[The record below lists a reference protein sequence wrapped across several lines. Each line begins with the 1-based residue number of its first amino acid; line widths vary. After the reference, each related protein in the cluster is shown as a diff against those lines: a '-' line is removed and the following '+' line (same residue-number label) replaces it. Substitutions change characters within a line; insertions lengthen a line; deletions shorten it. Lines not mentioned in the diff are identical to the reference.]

1 MDFNHRLGIEC
12 YYKKWWGT
20 NSHSD
25 LCHLRSIS
33 HVLINIMSREV
44 SLDKTRNIGIV
55 AHIDAGKT
63 TTTERILFFTGRIH
77 RVGEVD
83 EGTTTMDWMPEEQ
96 ERGIT
101 ITAANT
107 TCYWRDCKI
116 NIIDT
121 PGHVDFTVEVERSL
135 KVLDAAIVV
144 FCAVGGVEPQSETV
158 WRQADRYNVPRV
170 AFVNKMDRTGANFNE
185 CVDQIITRL
194 GAEAHPIQLP
204 VGSEDNF
211 KGMIDLIEE
220 KLVIYKDEKGMEME
234 RTEIPEEYKSASLSA
249 RNSLIEKVAELDDE
263 IMEKFIH
270 NQNISVEDLR
280 QAIRRIT
287 IKEHFVPILCGSS
300 FRNKGVQPLLDAV
313 CDFLPSPV
321 DLPAIKGINPLTS
334 EYVERT
340 ASDEAPLCALCF
352 KVATDPYVG
361 KLFYL
366 RVYSGVLTSGSYIYN
381 ATQRTKERLNKIVRM
396 HANRQEIIEEAT
408 TGEIVAV
415 VGLKDTKTGD
425 TLCDEDT
432 PIILEQL
439 RVPEP
444 VISMAI
450 EPKTKSDQEKLGF
463 SLKKFA
469 DEDPSFRVSYNSETG
484 ETIVSGMGELHL
496 EVIVDRMLREFNVD
510 ANVGKPQVAYK
521 ETITKKVTSVGKFI
535 QQSGGHGQYG
545 HVIVEMEPSEEANK
559 GITFVD
565 RIKGGAIPREFIPA
579 AKKGILLA
587 AKSGVLAG
595 FPVTDV
601 TVTLVDG
608 SSHDVDSSELAFQ
621 MAGSIAFSEGLKKAR
636 SIFLEPIMDIEVT
649 VPEEYMGQV
658 IADLNTRRAKI
669 SSLGK
674 RANAK
679 VIRCFVPLAEVFGY
693 ATALRSLTQG
703 RASYTMEPAY
713 YAEVPSHIVDKII
726 GSSPIATRR

>member
-1 MDFNHRLGIEC
+1 MKTLLMR
-12 YYKKWWGT
+12 T
-20 NSHSD
+20 
-25 LCHLRSIS
+25 
-33 HVLINIMSREV
+33 MSREV

-135 KVLDAAIVV
+135 KVLDGAVVV

-170 AFVNKMDRTGANFNE
+170 AFINKMDRVGANFDE
-185 CVDQIITRL
+185 CVGQIITRL
-194 GAEAHPIQLP
+194 GAEAHPIQIP

-211 KGMIDLIEE
+211 RGIIDLINEE
-220 KLVIYKDEKGMEME
+220 LITYKDEQGLEIVRE
-234 RTEIPEEYKSASLSA
+234 PIPEDLKAVCLNA

-263 IMEKFIH
+263 IMDKFIH
-270 NQNISVEDLR
+270 NQEISVNDLKS
-280 QAIRRIT
+280 AIRRIT
-287 IKEHFVPILCGSS
+287 IKEHFVAILCGSS
-300 FRNKGVQPLLDAV
+300 FRNKGIQPLLDAV
-313 CDFLPSPV
+313 CDYLPSPV
-321 DLPAIKGINPLTS
+321 DLPAIKGIDPRTG
-334 EYVERT
+334 EYEERI

-366 RVYSGVLTSGSYIYN
+366 RIYSGVLTSGSYIYN
-381 ATQRTKERLNKIVRM
+381 ATQREKERINKIVRM
-396 HANRQEIIEEAT
+396 HANRQEIIEEAS

-415 VGLKDTKTGD
+415 VGLKETKTGD
-425 TLCDEDT
+425 TLCDDET
-432 PIILEQL
+432 PIVLEQL

-450 EPKTKSDQEKLGF
+450 EPKTKADQEKLGF
-463 SLKKFA
+463 SLKKFS

-496 EVIVDRMLREFNVD
+496 EVIVDRMLREFNVA
-510 ANVGKPQVAYK
+510 ANVGRPQVAYK

-535 QQSGGHGQYG
+535 QQTGGHGQYG
-545 HVIVEMEPSEEANK
+545 HVIIEMEPSEEKNK

-565 RIKGGAIPREFIPA
+565 RIKGGAIPREFIPSV
-579 AKKGILLA
+579 KQGINLA
-587 AKSGVLAG
+587 AKSGCLSN

-608 SSHDVDSSELAFQ
+608 SSHEVDSSELAFQ
-621 MAGSIAFSEGLKKAR
+621 MAASIAFNEGLKKAR

-703 RASYTMEPAY
+703 RASYTMEPSY
-713 YAEVPSHIVDKII
+713 YQEVPSHIVDKII
-726 GSSPIATRR
+726 GSSQIAKSR